1 MAGQFQLVSAIM
13 ARAAR
18 QADILGQDDRWPA
31 AEQLAQF
38 NASAGEMRL
47 RLSNLGFDWFL
58 ERTTGTLSTT
68 AAASGET
75 YSEIDWPV
83 RAQRIYGIDVQFQ
96 SDLWLPLRPTRVSGL
111 RDYQRCRSLWPEFGI
126 GDGEPRAFA
135 LKKAPFGA
143 LTTETVGKIMIVP
156 LPRVARTYALWYLEN
171 FEPLASTTTFNGHA
185 SFVEWIVQDMVVK
198 YSEGDNDSNET
209 HAIAFAERARLEEL
223 FAAEAPK
230 TQLVG
235 TEAPRRMDDD
245 LDDWGGPRM
254 IE

>member
-1 MAGQFQLVSAIM
+1 MAGQFQLVSAII

-18 QADILGQDDRWPA
+18 QADILGQDDRWTA

-38 NASAGEMRL
+38 NASAGELRL

-58 ERTTGTLSTT
+58 ERTTGTLSTS

-83 RAQRIYGIDVQFQ
+83 RAQRIYGVHVLFQ
-96 SDLWLPLRPTRVSGL
+96 TDLWLPLHPTNISGL
-111 RDYQRCRSLWPEFGI
+111 RDYQRGRSLWPEFGI
-126 GDGEPRAFA
+126 SGYEPQAFA

-143 LTTETVGKIMIVP
+143 LTVETVGKIFIVP
-156 LPRVARTYALWYLEN
+156 LPRIARSYALFYLEN

-185 SFVEWIVQDMVVK
+185 SFVEWIVQDMVCK

-209 HAIAFAERARLEEL
+209 YQIATKERDRLEAL

-230 TQLVG
+230 TQLVA
-235 TEAPRRMDDD
+235 TQEPRRMDDD
-245 LDDWGGPRM
+245 WDNWGGPRM
-254 IE
+254 VP